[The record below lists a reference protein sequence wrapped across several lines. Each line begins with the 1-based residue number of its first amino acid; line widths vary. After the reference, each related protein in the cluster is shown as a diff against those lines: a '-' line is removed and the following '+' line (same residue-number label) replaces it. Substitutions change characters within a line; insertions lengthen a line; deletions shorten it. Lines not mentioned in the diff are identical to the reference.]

1 MDLKIL
7 VGRRI
12 QYFRK
17 HAGLTQEQLAEI
29 IGIDTVSLSKIET
42 GRNYPTAE
50 NISKIAEILN
60 VDVYEFYMSDE
71 ISNESLLKEIYTG
84 LEKISNDNKKLL
96 VVSAAIRSVSD

>member
-17 HAGLTQEQLAEI
+17 RTGLTQEQLAEI